1 MIIRLLLLIA
11 FLGAVFW
18 LLHWFR
24 SIPPE
29 RVSRLLRKFAF
40 WGLVVVLVIATLTGR
55 LNPIFAAI
63 AAAIPLLLRAGQL
76 LRLFPLLQQLM
87 RALGL
92 DSAIGSAQAGEQQ
105 QQDRSARSGSGM
117 SETEA
122 RSILG
127 VEAGADVEA
136 IRAAHRRL
144 MQRLHPDRGGS
155 DYLAARINEAKRRL
169 LGE

>member
-24 SIPPE
+24 SMPSE
-29 RVSRLLRKFAF
+29 RASRLLRKSAL
-40 WGLVVVLVIATLTGR
+40 WGLIAVLVIAALTGR

-63 AAAIPLLLRAGQL
+63 AAAIPLLMRAGHL
-76 LRLFPLLQQLM
+76 LRLLPLFQQLM

-92 DSAIGSAQAGEQQ
+92 NGAIGSAGAGERKEQAQ
-105 QQDRSARSGSGM
+105 SGSGM

-127 VEAGADVEA
+127 VESGADVET
-136 IRAAHRRL
+136 IRTAHRRL

-155 DYLAARINEAKRRL
+155 DYLAARINAAKRRL
-169 LGE
+169 LGD